1 MTLDYSDVLKMKK
14 AVDEVFH
21 LNVHFHDACGGQY
34 FSLDEKPDEDLKKF
48 ITDYF
53 GRLSINVNYTEDF
66 QRFTLEKL

>member
-1 MTLDYSDVLKMKK
+1 MTLTYDDVLKMKK

-34 FSLDEKPDEDLKKF
+34 FSLDDVPSKDLKCF

-53 GRLSINVNYTEDF
+53 KKQNINVYFTSND
-66 QRFTLEKL
+66 QIFTLD